1 MRHLLLGGVAARPAR
16 QHHQAMDETTIRPA
30 TQDDIPAMV
39 ALLAQLFAIEADF
52 AIAPDVQA
60 RGLALLLAR
69 GDAAVLVAEHGGAV
83 AGMCTVQLSVS
94 TARGGLS
101 AGVEDVV
108 VDAARRGAGIGG
120 GLMAAAEVWARAR
133 GAVRI
138 ALLADE
144 TNAPALDFYDHLG
157 FSRTRLTWL
166 AKSLDD
172 G

>member
-1 MRHLLLGGVAARPAR
+1 VIAAQCVR
-16 QHHQAMDETTIRPA
+16 QHHHAMNETTIRPA

-39 ALLAQLFAIEADF
+39 GLLAQLFAIEADF
-52 AIAPDVQA
+52 AIDPAVQA
-60 RGLALLLAR
+60 RGLALLLQR
-69 GDAAVLVAEHGGAV
+69 EDAAVLIAEAGGAV
-83 AGMCTVQLSVS
+83 AGMCTVQLTVS

-108 VDAARRGAGIGG
+108 VDAARRGTGLGG
-120 GLMAAAEVWARAR
+120 RLMAAAEAWARAQ
-133 GAVRI
+133 GAVRL

-144 TNAPALDFYDHLG
+144 TNMPALDFYTHLG

-166 AKSLDD
+166 AKPLDE

>member
-1 MRHLLLGGVAARPAR
+1 MR
-16 QHHQAMDETTIRPA
+16 QHHRGMNETTIRHA

-52 AIAPDVQA
+52 AIAPAMQA

-69 GDAAVLVAEHGGAV
+69 QDAAVLVAERGGAV
-83 AGMCTVQLSVS
+83 TGMCTVQLSVS
-94 TARGGLS
+94 TARGGFS

-108 VDAARRGAGIGG
+108 VDAAQRGTGIGG
-120 GLMAAAEVWARAR
+120 RLMAAAEAWARAR

-166 AKSLDD
+166 AKPLD
-172 G
+172 GG

>member
-1 MRHLLLGGVAARPAR
+1 MTEA
-16 QHHQAMDETTIRPA
+16 TIRTA
-30 TQDDIPAMV
+30 GHDDIPAMV

-52 AIAPDVQA
+52 SIAPEVQA
-60 RGLALLLAR
+60 RGLAMLLAR
-69 GDAAVLVAEHGGAV
+69 PESAVLVAEVAGAV

-108 VDAARRGAGIGG
+108 VDARHRGAGLGG
-120 GLMAAAEVWARAR
+120 RLMAAAEAWARQK

-144 TNAPALDFYDHLG
+144 TNAPALDFYGHLG
-157 FSRTRLTWL
+157 FTRTRLVWL
-166 AKSLDD
+166 AKPLGED
-172 G
+172 